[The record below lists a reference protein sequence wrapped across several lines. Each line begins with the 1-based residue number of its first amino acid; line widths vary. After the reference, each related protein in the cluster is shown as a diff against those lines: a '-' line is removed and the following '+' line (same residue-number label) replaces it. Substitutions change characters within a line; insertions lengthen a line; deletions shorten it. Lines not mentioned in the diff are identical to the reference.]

1 MSNDLLIKG
10 GRVIDPIAKIDEKL
24 DLVISDG
31 KIAKIADNIEDQD
44 VMQVIDADGKIV
56 MPGLID
62 MHTHLREPGYEYKED
77 IQSGTKAAAMGGFTA
92 IACMPNTEPP
102 CDNDSVVSNIL
113 EIAEK
118 HGSVRVYPIGA
129 VTKGRAGKQL
139 SEMGEMKK
147 AGAVAFS
154 DDGSPVAN
162 AEILRCAME
171 YLKSFDATII
181 DHPEDMALSENGQ
194 VNYGLI
200 STMLGLKGIPREA
213 EEIIVARDILIT
225 NLTKGRLHL
234 AHISTKGA
242 LNLIRQAKS
251 NGLNV
256 TCEVTPHHLVLTEDY
271 VWKTGY
277 DTNTKVNP
285 PLRTQEDVESLR
297 VALSDGTIDVIATD
311 HAPHHLDDKWV
322 EFDYAAFGISGLET
336 AVPLVIDKLVIPGI
350 IDWMRMAEIMSS
362 NPAKILGVPG
372 GTLQEGCVAD
382 VTIIDPERERSVD
395 PRFFM
400 SKGQNTPFTG
410 WRLTGAPYATIVNGK
425 TVMLDGRLV

>member
-1 MSNDLLIKG
+1 
-10 GRVIDPIAKIDEKL
+10 
-24 DLVISDG
+24 
-31 KIAKIADNIEDQD
+31 
-44 VMQVIDADGKIV
+44 
-56 MPGLID
+56 
-62 MHTHLREPGYEYKED
+62 
-77 IQSGTKAAAMGGFTA
+77 
-92 IACMPNTEPP
+92 
-102 CDNDSVVSNIL
+102 
-113 EIAEK
+113 
-118 HGSVRVYPIGA
+118 
-129 VTKGRAGKQL
+129 
-139 SEMGEMKK
+139 
-147 AGAVAFS
+147 
-154 DDGSPVAN
+154 
-162 AEILRCAME
+162 
-171 YLKSFDATII
+171 
-181 DHPEDMALSENGQ
+181 
-194 VNYGLI
+194 
-200 STMLGLKGIPREA
+200 MLGLKGIPREA

-297 VALSDGTIDVIATD
+297 VALSDRTIDVIATD

-336 AVPLVIDKLVIPGI
+336 AVPLIIDKLVIPGI

-382 VTIIDPERERSVD
+382 ITIIDPERERSVD